1 MSLNEH
7 FDQETDRTLRA
18 LEGIE
23 RAEPRLF
30 FFTRVQA
37 RLAQS
42 QAARASGPG
51 AFRPALLAAWLGVV
65 LLLNVSAV
73 VVYQYQLTAQ
83 EQAQAAESFADEWG
97 ADPATLDWEQ
107 P

>member
-1 MSLNEH
+1 MLPNEPI
-7 FDQETDRTLRA
+7 DPESDRTLRA

-23 RAEPRLF
+23 RAEPRPF

-37 RLAQS
+37 RLAQR
-42 QAARASGPG
+42 QAVRAGG
-51 AFRPALLAAWLGVV
+51 HWAFRPALLAAWLGVV
-65 LLLNVSAV
+65 LLLNVSV
-73 VVYQYQLTAQ
+73 VAVYQYQLTSQ
-83 EQAQAAESFADEWG
+83 EQEQAAESFADEWG